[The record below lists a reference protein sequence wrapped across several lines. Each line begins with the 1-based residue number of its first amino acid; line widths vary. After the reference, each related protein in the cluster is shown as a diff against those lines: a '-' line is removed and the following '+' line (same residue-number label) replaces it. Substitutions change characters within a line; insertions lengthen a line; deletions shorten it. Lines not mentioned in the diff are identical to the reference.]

1 MTKGNRTGVYV
12 VASVIGLVVGLVV
25 ADRWFV
31 NAMNDAFSEPSEETL
46 EVIRDKA
53 PQLDAKQAR
62 EVAETAGK
70 KVLGKLSFRQRL
82 RSCWPVY
89 LIGTGLGIGAGCLA
103 AACIAKAEEE

>member
-1 MTKGNRTGVYV
+1 MTKGNRAGVHV

-25 ADRWFV
+25 ADRWFAG
-31 NAMNDAFSEPSEETL
+31 AMNDAFSEPSEETL
-46 EVIRDKA
+46 EMIRDEA

-70 KVLGKLSFRQRL
+70 KVLDKLSFRQRL

-89 LIGTGLGIGAGCLA
+89 LIGAGLGIGAGCLV
-103 AACIAKAEEE
+103 AACITEEN

>member
-1 MTKGNRTGVYV
+1 MMKGNRTGVYV

-31 NAMNDAFSEPSEETL
+31 SAMNDAFSEPSEETL
-46 EVIRDKA
+46 EMIRDKA

-70 KVLGKLSFRQRL
+70 KVLDKLSFRQRL

-89 LIGTGLGIGAGCLA
+89 LIGAGLGIGAGCLV
-103 AACIAKAEEE
+103 AACITEEN